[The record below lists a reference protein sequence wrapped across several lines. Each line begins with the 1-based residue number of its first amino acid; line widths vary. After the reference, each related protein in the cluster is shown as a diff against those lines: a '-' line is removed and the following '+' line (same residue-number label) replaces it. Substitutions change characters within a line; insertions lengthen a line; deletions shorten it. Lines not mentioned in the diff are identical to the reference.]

1 MKRLLIVL
9 TFWTVIW
16 TSFYSV
22 AHHSAVVFDLTEP
35 VIKSGTV
42 TEFIMRNPHMILTMD
57 VVNEEGVTEEWGVEG
72 QGIAGMQAMGFNR
85 TSVEV
90 GDEITVKMYPMK
102 SGRPGGLIEGMIG
115 ADNTAY
121 NMDPSPSEPAR
132 QVYPALMAWIPAPEG
147 ETWQDRE
154 EKTRPSQLPIVSN
167 GLGAGDSSATGAV
180 PGALDPENLAIDRP
194 AAFDLSG
201 VWQFR
206 GEEEYRANYG

>member
-9 TFWTVIW
+9 TFWTVIC

-102 SGRPGGLIEGMIG
+102 SGGPLH
-115 ADNTAY
+115 
-121 NMDPSPSEPAR
+121 P
-132 QVYPALMAWIPAPEG
+132 
-147 ETWQDRE
+147 
-154 EKTRPSQLPIVSN
+154 
-167 GLGAGDSSATGAV
+167 
-180 PGALDPENLAIDRP
+180 
-194 AAFDLSG
+194 
-201 VWQFR
+201 
-206 GEEEYRANYG
+206 